1 MQAGKGRVEAGGERR
16 APKIE
21 QPEETEENTKALRG
35 AQGRGRLQS
44 MLLKVVALA
53 RAGEDRGARG
63 WKLAMP
69 PYRK

>member
-1 MQAGKGRVEAGGERR
+1 
-16 APKIE
+16 
-21 QPEETEENTKALRG
+21 
-35 AQGRGRLQS
+35 

-53 RAGEDRGARG
+53 QAGEERGARG